1 MKYLLYK
8 DFSLQKYVS
17 IIHIFSAIVI
27 LLSMRLEQNAF
38 AVSSMVIGGIGAST
52 AYIEGRN
59 NSESIL
65 ASLPLLRKEIV
76 VAKYVS
82 NGIFI
87 LIGIP
92 VIYTIAVYMAKSGGA
107 SIPWHVVL
115 TGILCAVIFSSFV
128 MPLQYLTSQQM
139 VTVLAVVVIF
149 PIVIMCGMF
158 ANIPAETVGP
168 LSEWIGD
175 IERSITLLIII
186 CGVFACYF
194 ISLFVSIKLY
204 EGREL

>member
-8 DFSLQKYVS
+8 DFSLQKYVF
-17 IIHIFSAIVI
+17 IIHIFSAIAI

-38 AVSSMVIGGIGAST
+38 AVSSMLIGGIGAST
-52 AYIEGRN
+52 TYIEGRN

-92 VIYTIAVYMAKSGGA
+92 VIYTIAVYMAKAGGTF
-107 SIPWHVVL
+107 IPWHVVL
-115 TGILCAVIFSSFV
+115 TGILCAVILSSFV
-128 MPLQYLTSQQM
+128 MLLQYLTSQQM